1 MFFLSTIYTLFRF
14 LTSLSL
20 SSSSSSNSLFSKYSF
35 SLLVFI
41 SHTITPYAIS
51 YLPRAAFM
59 LCPSITSS
67 LISRLRLFSSYSSY
81 LRTTYNV
88 VSSLQPLSYLGEFT
102 SNTLILN
109 RKALSPITPVLIY
122 VSMELFAFDIFV
134 CSCIGNVV
142 SPSVIIKRFTAS
154 ILLGFLAVDS
164 PFFFSLL

>member
-1 MFFLSTIYTLFRF
+1 M
-14 LTSLSL
+14 
-20 SSSSSSNSLFSKYSF
+20 
-35 SLLVFI
+35 
-41 SHTITPYAIS
+41 P
-51 YLPRAAFM
+51 
-59 LCPSITSS
+59 CPSITSS
-67 LISRLRLFSSYSSY
+67 PISRLRLSSSYSSY

-122 VSMELFAFDIFV
+122 VSIELFAFDIFV
-134 CSCIGNVV
+134 CSYIGNIV

-154 ILLGFLAVDS
+154 ILLEFLAIDS